1 MDEELLLAD
10 RLGVIRTANEKYD
23 LEHNAYLS
31 FSGGKDST
39 ILHHLLDM
47 ALPNN
52 NIPRV
57 YIDTGIEYNA
67 IRKFVMKLAEKD
79 KRFVIIK
86 PSKPIKQTLEQ
97 YGYPFKSKQ
106 HSHNIAIYQHKGMSK
121 TIRVY
126 LGLDKTKTGKEAV
139 LNRCPKQLEYNFTKD
154 FKIKCSELC
163 CKKLK
168 KEPSERWAKANNKTI
183 DLTGMR
189 SEEGGARRNLGCII
203 TNKDGS
209 LHKFHPLVK
218 VDEEW
223 EEWFVEKEKI
233 ELCELYYPPFNF
245 KRTGCKGCPFALD
258 LQEQLSIM
266 EIYLP
271 QERKQCEIIWKPVY
285 DEYRRIGYRLNK
297 TEQMKLF

>member
-1 MDEELLLAD
+1 MDDELLLAD
-10 RLGVIRTANEKYD
+10 RIGVIKTANEKYD

-39 ILHHLLDM
+39 ILHYLLDM

-79 KRFVIIK
+79 KRFVILRPSLAIK
-86 PSKPIKQTLEQ
+86 PMLEK
-97 YGYPFKSKQ
+97 YGYPFKSKE
-106 HSHNIAIYQHKGMSK
+106 HSNKVGEWQKGSRAPNVIKYKDGDTFACPNILAYQFEDS
-121 TIRVY
+121 
-126 LGLDKTKTGKEAV
+126 
-139 LNRCPKQLEYNFTKD
+139 
-154 FKIKCSELC
+154 FKLKLSNKCC
-163 CKKLK
+163 YKMK
-168 KEPSERWAKANNKTI
+168 KEPAHKWEKKNKRFITI
-183 DLTGMR
+183 TGMR
-189 SEEGGARRNLGCII
+189 KEEGGQRANIKGCVL
-203 TNKDGS
+203 TDKEGR
-209 LHKFHPLVK
+209 LKKFHPLLV
-218 VDEEW
+218 VDDDW
-223 EEWFVEKEKI
+223 EDWFIKRERI

-258 LQEQLSIM
+258 LQDQLSIM

-271 QERKQCEIIWKPVY
+271 QERRQCEIIWKPVY

>member
-1 MDEELLLAD
+1 MDNELLLAD

-23 LEHNAYLS
+23 LERNAYLS

-67 IRKFVMKLAEKD
+67 IRQYVMQLAKSD
-79 KRFVIIK
+79 SRFVIVRPSLAVK
-86 PSKPIKQTLEQ
+86 PMLEK

-106 HSHNIAIYQHKGMSK
+106 HSHNLMVYQHSGIGLSVK
-121 TIRVY
+121 RY
-126 LGLDKTKTGKEAV
+126 LGIIESNTLF
-139 LNRCPKQLEYNFTKD
+139 RCPKSLEYQFTPD
-154 FKIKCSELC
+154 FKIKCSDQC
-163 CKKLK
+163 CLRMKKKPIK
-168 KEPSERWAKANNKTI
+168 KWEKDNNRSI
-183 DLTGMR
+183 ALTGMR
-189 SEEGGARRNLGCII
+189 REEGGERASIKGCIL
-203 TNKDGS
+203 TDKKGR
-209 LHKFHPLVK
+209 LKKFHPLLV
-218 VDEEW
+218 VSDDW
-223 EEWFVEKEKI
+223 EDWFIKREGI

-245 KRTGCKGCPFALD
+245 KRTGCKGCPFSLD